1 VSDHAARKFS
11 LATRKFSG
19 HAAPDNPQNMRYAA
33 LMKLSSITLALA
45 LAACGGAPLPSPATA
60 STTTAAA
67 TTPEAEPSTPLA
79 PPSPHAATTPEPAA
93 PSPPP
98 EVEAQPE
105 KCDGG
110 WVCVKVS
117 FESRKVEK
125 RETKLIGDPKIESTW
140 SKTSDGRTVSFDAFS
155 KGPVELTLR
164 RKPGN
169 KNEVVVKLK
178 GGEIVID
185 RRDGT
190 SDDFTH
196 VGVIATEK
204 GGAMLLDLRYMR

>member
-1 VSDHAARKFS
+1 
-11 LATRKFSG
+11 
-19 HAAPDNPQNMRYAA
+19 MRYAA
-33 LMKLSSITLALA
+33 LMKLSTITLALA
-45 LAACGGAPLPSPATA
+45 LAACGGAPLPSPAT
-60 STTTAAA
+60 TTAA
-67 TTPEAEPSTPLA
+67 TTPPEAEPSSPLA
-79 PPSPHAATTPEPAA
+79 PPSPHAAPAPEPAA
-93 PSPPP
+93 APTPPA

-178 GGEIVID
+178 GGEVVID

-196 VGVIATEK
+196 VGAIATEK
-204 GGAMLLDLRYMR
+204 DGAMLLDLRYLR